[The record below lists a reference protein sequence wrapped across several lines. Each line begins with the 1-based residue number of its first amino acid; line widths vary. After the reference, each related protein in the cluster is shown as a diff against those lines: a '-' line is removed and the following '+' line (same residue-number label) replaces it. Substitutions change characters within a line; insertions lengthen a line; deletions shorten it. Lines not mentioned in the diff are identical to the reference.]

1 MEMNLGLTIS
11 MYSRL
16 QQGGVNDK
24 TMNSILFHCRAA
36 NSIKFKPV

>member
-1 MEMNLGLTIS
+1 MNLGLTIS

-24 TMNSILFHCRAA
+24 TPNSILSHHRAA
-36 NSIKFKPV
+36 DSIKFKLV